1 MTTAPHDS
9 QLLKGVLPTL
19 VLAALAAGESY
30 GYELV
35 TRLQTAGLGSLTT
48 GTVYPVLT
56 RLERDG
62 LLEAH
67 LVPSTSGPAR
77 KYYRPT
83 RAGCAALSDGVA
95 GWAALDAV
103 VRALASGASP
113 ASSAPDAAR
122 GSAGATTPGTANT
135 ASPTSTSSP
144 SSLSSPPPSSPPSPP
159 PSPSPSPSTTGADR

>member
-1 MTTAPHDS
+1 MTTPQHDT

-19 VLAALAAGESY
+19 VLAALSAGESY

-35 TRLQTAGLGSLTT
+35 TRLQAAGLGALTT

-83 RAGCAALSDGVA
+83 RAGRASLSDGVA

-113 ASSAPDAAR
+113 ASSASDAVW
-122 GSAGATTPGTANT
+122 GSAGATTPGTATTETT
-135 ASPTSTSSP
+135 A
-144 SSLSSPPPSSPPSPP
+144 PPSRHSGRT
-159 PSPSPSPSTTGADR
+159 STTGADR

>member
-1 MTTAPHDS
+1 MTTAPHDT

-19 VLAALAAGESY
+19 VLAALAADESY

-35 TRLQTAGLGSLTT
+35 TRLQAAGLGSLTT

-83 RAGCAALSDGVA
+83 PAGHASLIDGVA

-103 VRALASGASP
+103 VRALASA
-113 ASSAPDAAR
+113 ASSPVSAPGTPPTGRA
-122 GSAGATTPGTANT
+122 ATTPGT
-135 ASPTSTSSP
+135 
-144 SSLSSPPPSSPPSPP
+144 
-159 PSPSPSPSTTGADR
+159 SPSPSTTGADR

>member
-1 MTTAPHDS
+1 MTAPHDT

-35 TRLQTAGLGSLTT
+35 TRLQAAGLGSLTT

-62 LLEAH
+62 LLAAH

-83 RAGCAALSDGVA
+83 PAGHASLTDGVA
-95 GWAALDAV
+95 GWTALDAV

-113 ASSAPDAAR
+113 ASSASDAAW
-122 GSAGATTPGTANT
+122 GSAGATTPGTATT
-135 ASPTSTSSP
+135 ASPS
-144 SSLSSPPPSSPPSPP
+144 

>member
-1 MTTAPHDS
+1 MTTAPHDT

-35 TRLQTAGLGSLTT
+35 TRLQAAGLGSLTT

-83 RAGCAALSDGVA
+83 PAGHASLTDGVA

-103 VRALASGASP
+103 VRALAST
-113 ASSAPDAAR
+113 ASSPVNTPGTPPTGRA
-122 GSAGATTPGTANT
+122 ATTPGT
-135 ASPTSTSSP
+135 
-144 SSLSSPPPSSPPSPP
+144 
-159 PSPSPSPSTTGADR
+159 SPSPSPSTTGADR